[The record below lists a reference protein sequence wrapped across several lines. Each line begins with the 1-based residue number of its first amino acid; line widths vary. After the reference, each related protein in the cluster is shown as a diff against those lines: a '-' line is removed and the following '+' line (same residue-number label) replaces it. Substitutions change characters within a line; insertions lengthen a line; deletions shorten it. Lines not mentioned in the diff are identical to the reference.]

1 MGIILSIVT
10 GGIAGWLA
18 SMIMK
23 SKSSLLW
30 NIIVGIV
37 GGTLGGWVAGLL
49 GIHTVGL
56 ASFAVSVAG
65 ACLLIWLLRLI
76 KDKI

>member
-1 MGIILSIVT
+1 MGFIINIIV
-10 GGIAGWLA
+10 GGVAGWLA

-37 GGTLGGWVAGLL
+37 GGLLGGWVAGLL
-49 GIHTVGL
+49 GIYTVGL
-56 ASFAVSVAG
+56 ANFAVSVAG

-76 KDKI
+76 KSKV